1 VSNPRTIPQSELRN
15 NLGEILRQ
23 TEQGESFVV
32 TVEGRAVAELS
43 PYPSRQWVPRA
54 EVLNLLRTGKPD
66 PTFFD
71 DLSELEHQEW

>member
-1 VSNPRTIPQSELRN
+1 MSSLRTIPQSELRN
-15 NLGEILRQ
+15 NLGEILRR

-32 TVEGRAVAELS
+32 TVEGQAVAQLS

-54 EVLNLLRTGKPD
+54 EVLKLLQTGKPD

-71 DLSELEHQEW
+71 DISALELRDV